1 MLDTSNRKTSTA
13 LKIAGIILA
22 IVYVLLLVMFKGFEN
37 LPKGLNEVVF
47 VWAAISVFL
56 FLRHQNELKDKAYL
70 YISLIILAFMAF
82 WRVFFLNISSRYSSG
97 LILPFAIFASF
108 FLFNGLSKRRR
119 PLVRLALLAAIVG
132 SSICL
137 FCMNFNGLTRN
148 HYCDI
153 VAEIFSGIDA
163 TRENH
168 IFAVEKE
175 NFFRIGV
182 IGGLDRADME
192 AMDDDISFDEYL
204 AGYTRVYP
212 DTIVNFLSRG
222 AHAEPEKNGYKL
234 TKIVSLC
241 ENPKKQKYRIL
252 YTITPD
258 SANRCALIPENGIVP
273 QPSGLLENGGFEVL
287 DPPEGSAAKL
297 GLCLPEGA
305 APPAEGFRTPRNA
318 YFFMPPPKKTK
329 LQAMLEVPWEWL
341 AKIVQSKQPKRPP
354 ECNVFTGSAIDG
366 NNSAR
371 IRTPGLPARL
381 MFERRFPDGTYE
393 CSMLVRGSRGT
404 EITVLCDECRNGERK
419 IVPVATAILT
429 DRRLYRI
436 AARFNV
442 EGLAEGDSFQF
453 GVEVAK
459 GEADIDDVT
468 LTEAAPS
475 LP

>member
-1 MLDTSNRKTSTA
+1 MLDTSNRKSTA
-13 LKIAGIILA
+13 LKIAGIILG
-22 IVYVLLLVMFKGFEN
+22 IVYVLLVAVFKGFEN
-37 LPKGLNEVVF
+37 LPKGLNEVIF

-70 YISLIILAFMAF
+70 YISLIIIAFMAF

-108 FLFNGLSKRRR
+108 FVFNGLSKRRR
-119 PLVRLALLAAIVG
+119 PLVRLALIAAIVG
-132 SSICL
+132 SSVVL

-148 HYCDI
+148 HYCDV
-153 VAEIFSGIDA
+153 VAEIFSGIDG
-163 TRENH
+163 TKENH
-168 IFAVEKE
+168 VFAVEKE

-182 IGGLDRADME
+182 IGGLDRAGME
-192 AMDDDISFDEYL
+192 AIDDEIAFDEYL

-212 DTIVNFLSRG
+212 DTIVNILSKG
-222 AHAEPEKNGYKL
+222 PHAEPEKNGYKL

-241 ENPKKQKYRIL
+241 ENPKKQKYRLL
-252 YTITPD
+252 YAVVPD
-258 SANRCALIPENGIVP
+258 SANRCDLIPENEIVP
-273 QPSGLLENGGFEVL
+273 QPSGLLENGDFEAL
-287 DPPEGSAAKL
+287 DSPEESDAKL
-297 GLCLPEGA
+297 GLCLLAGA
-305 APPAEGFRTPRNA
+305 APPEEGFRTPRNA
-318 YFFMPPPKKTK
+318 YFFTPPPKKRK
-329 LQAMLEVPWEWL
+329 IDELLEVPWEWL
-341 AKIVQSKQPKRPP
+341 AKIVQPKPKRPP

-366 NNSAR
+366 SNSAR
-371 IRTPGLPARL
+371 IQAPALPARL
-381 MFERRFPDGTYE
+381 MFERRFPGGTYE

-404 EITVLCDECRNGERK
+404 EITVLRDECRNGERV

-429 DRRLYRI
+429 DKRLYRI
-436 AARFNV
+436 TARFSV

-468 LTEAAPS
+468 LAEAAA